1 MGWQNQKTLK
11 DIFMEEII
19 IKNSDMM
26 NNMKEKI
33 KKMNFIKKWK
43 KKVRKTQKMQSK
55 IKIFEIFQNFS
66 TIT

>member
-1 MGWQNQKTLK
+1 MGWLNQKTLK

-43 KKVRKTQKMQSK
+43 KKVRKTQRMQSK
-55 IKIFEIFQNFS
+55 IKIFETFQNFS